1 MSFFCFIGNCVPM
14 KQKTLREGWQCG
26 GTGKL
31 KNVKIF
37 IDIMYVQVYSKGK
50 ETYTYKSERRED

>member
-1 MSFFCFIGNCVPM
+1 M
-14 KQKTLREGWQCG
+14 KQKTLREGSHCG